1 MSERRRRI
9 GMGLVGPGFVAA
21 HHLDAVRRLG
31 DVDVIGI
38 AGSSQATGDRKAA
51 ELNVD
56 KAYGSYQELVNDP
69 RIEVVHNTTPNYLHF
84 DVSMAAIKA
93 GKHVISD
100 KPLAMTYAE
109 CSELRDAAEAADVVN
124 VVTFNYRGNSLV
136 QQARLM
142 AKDDDIGELFFLHG
156 QYLQDWMADDHV
168 YSWRS
173 DTKKGGSSSALADI
187 GSHWCDLAQHVSGL
201 KIVAVLAELTTVIK
215 TRYASNVPQEAFS
228 GREVKE
234 VTPVEIAAEDL
245 ASVLLRF
252 ENGAKGCLSVGQ
264 VTAGHKNGLEIEF
277 NGRTGSLRWDQEKQN
292 ELWVGRYATSNSVIT
307 KEPSHLLE
315 GARRYARLP
324 AGHQEGWSDGFRNVI
339 DDAYTWIR
347 ANGDADAR
355 PATICTFADASQICA
370 VIEAMLRSH
379 EAGGVWEAVLGKEP
393 ANREIHA
400 ALRGERAIA

>member
-1 MSERRRRI
+1 MGKRRRRI
-9 GMGLVGPGFVAA
+9 GIGLVGPGFVAA

-31 DVDVIGI
+31 DIDVIAI
-38 AGSSQATGDRKAA
+38 AASSEAAGERKAA
-51 ELNVD
+51 ELRVD
-56 KAYGSYQELVNDP
+56 TAYGSYQELVNDP

-84 DVSMAAIKA
+84 DVSMAAIEA

-100 KPLAMTYAE
+100 KPLAMTSAE
-109 CSELRDAAEAADVVN
+109 CSALRDAAEAASVVN
-124 VVTFNYRGNSLV
+124 VVTFNYRGNPMV

-142 AKDDDIGELFFLHG
+142 AEKNDVGEPFFLHG
-156 QYLQDWMADDHV
+156 RYLQDWMADDHV

-173 DTKKGGSSSALADI
+173 DPKKGGTSSALADI

-215 TRYASNVPQEAFS
+215 TRYASVVPQEAFS
-228 GREVKE
+228 GKEVKAVNP
-234 VTPVEIAAEDL
+234 VTIASEDL

-264 VTAGHKNGLEIEF
+264 VTAGHKNGLEIEL
-277 NGRTGSLRWDQEKQN
+277 NGRTGSLRWNQENQN
-292 ELWVGRYATSNSVIT
+292 ELWVGRYATCNSVIT
-307 KEPSHLLE
+307 KDPSLLLE
-315 GARRYARLP
+315 GARRYVHLP

-347 ANGDADAR
+347 TNGNPDAR
-355 PATICTFADASQICA
+355 PATICTFADACQICA

-379 EAGGVWEAVLGKEP
+379 QAGGVWETVTEDETINSAMRTG
-393 ANREIHA
+393 
-400 ALRGERAIA
+400 LRGERAAV